1 MLPGSDMQSAAIHRS
16 AWPPYRPTRSASI
29 DNYLYHLTP
38 CRCFQWKSP
47 QIMKEDTR
55 LQTKC
60 ISHAQLPHLCTT
72 EDKNSSHP
80 EYFEAWATK
89 NTTQEPNADA
99 PTYIWA
105 LRNIFSFFK
114 WEWCCFIPAWKDLL
128 RPKCA
133 ARGLVRGM
141 RQSWLTNG

>member
-80 EYFEAWATK
+80 ECFEAWVTK

-105 LRNIFSFFK
+105 LRNISASSNESGAALFQHGKIFYG
-114 WEWCCFIPAWKDLL
+114 PNVLHGDLL
-128 RPKCA
+128 E
-133 ARGLVRGM
+133 GWDNHG
-141 RQSWLTNG
+141 